1 MKAKPTSLQ
10 LYKAHRERLLRYAN
24 RLSGDHTL
32 AEDIVQDT
40 WFLFA
45 RQPVEQIGSPLQY
58 LRAIVRNLFIARLR
72 RTASEGTDGVDFD
85 TATEGV
91 MDNTA
96 SPEHEASARE
106 TLARVIAVIDAMPHR
121 QAVAFKLYYFEGL
134 KLREIAG
141 HLDFS
146 IPMVHRLIADGM
158 AICERIYE
166 EGL

>member
-1 MKAKPTSLQ
+1 MKAKLTSLQ
-10 LYKAHRERLLRYAN
+10 LYEAHRERLLSYAN

-40 WFLFA
+40 WLLFA
-45 RQPVEQIGSPLQY
+45 RQPVEQISAPLQY
-58 LRAIVRNLFIARLR
+58 LRAIVRNLFITRLR
-72 RTASEGTDGVDFD
+72 RAASERTDGVDFD
-85 TATEGV
+85 TATEGM
-91 MDNTA
+91 MDNAA

-106 TLARVIAVIDAMPHR
+106 TLARVIAVIDAMPRR
-121 QAVAFKLYYFEGL
+121 QAAAFKLYYFEGL

-141 HLDFS
+141 HLDLS

-158 AICERIYE
+158 AVCDRIYE